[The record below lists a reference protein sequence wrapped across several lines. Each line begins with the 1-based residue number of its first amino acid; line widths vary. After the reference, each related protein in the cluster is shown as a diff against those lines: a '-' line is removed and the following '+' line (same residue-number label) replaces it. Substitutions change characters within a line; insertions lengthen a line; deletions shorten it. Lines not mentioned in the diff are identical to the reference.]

1 MTLNVNGTAMSLVNV
16 NGTRMSVVN
25 VNGTEVYRAEN
36 GNVTMIYTGGPS
48 GSFSPGAEDINRHF
62 VYVGLR
68 FSGSAL
74 GSPTTPTINGTS
86 PTTIITAVGNGG
98 GDGGMVG
105 IYTIK
110 IPTGT
115 ANISFSQGGNAFT
128 YAAIY
133 RVTGISSMTSALAAF
148 NTGGTSTQTSSAN
161 GCFFGASV
169 SNFSLPPSY
178 PSPNSSGLL
187 VTFNAA
193 DGGRIAAS
201 NVTTGPTQSVSLSG
215 NQINCGAIFGY
226 DLY

>member
-1 MTLNVNGTAMSLVNV
+1 MLFRS
-16 NGTRMSVVN
+16 
-25 VNGTEVYRAEN
+25 
-36 GNVTMIYTGGPS
+36 
-48 GSFSPGAEDINRHF
+48 
-62 VYVGLR
+62 

-74 GSPTTPTINGTS
+74 GTPTTPTINGTS

-115 ANISFSQGGNAFT
+115 SNISFSQGGNAFT

-133 RVTGISSMTSALAAF
+133 RVTGCFSMTSALTASSG
-148 NTGGTSTQTSSAN
+148 GGTYNSSSH

-169 SNFSLPPSY
+169 SNFALPGSY

-187 VTFNAA
+187 VTFNAS

-201 NVTTGPTQSVSLSG
+201 NATTGPTQSVSLSG
-215 NQINCGAIFGY
+215 NQINCGATFAY

>member
-1 MTLNVNGTAMSLVNV
+1 MARVNV

-115 ANISFSQGGNAFT
+115 ANISFSQGGNVFT

-133 RVTGISSMTSALAAF
+133 RVTGCFSMTSALTASSG
-148 NTGGTSTQTSSAN
+148 GGTYNSSSN

-169 SNFSLPPSY
+169 SNFSLPPSF

-201 NVTTGPTQSVSLSG
+201 NVTTGPTQGVSLSG
-215 NQINCGAIFGY
+215 NQINCGATFGY
-226 DLY
+226 DLF

>member
-16 NGTRMSVVN
+16 NGTRMQVVN

-36 GNVTMIYTGGPS
+36 GDVTMIYTGGPS
-48 GSFSPGAEDINRHF
+48 GSFSPGAEDENRHF

-74 GSPTTPTINGTS
+74 GSPTTPTINGTT

-133 RVTGISSMTSALAAF
+133 RVTGCVSMTSALAASSG
-148 NTGGTSTQTSSAN
+148 GGTYGSSAN

-169 SNFSLPPSY
+169 SNFSLPPSF

-201 NVTTGPTQSVSLSG
+201 NTTTGPTQSVSLSG
-215 NQINCGAIFGY
+215 NQINCGATFGY
-226 DLY
+226 DLF